1 MQNFAN
7 TLIVDT
13 PYTLAVYLLYCK
25 EDELYNTCYFV
36 GDNMPIKIL
45 RNLPHCFKV
54 KRPKSLSYW
63 NMFMLKMDCLKY
75 RRILAKSNVYAQDHL
90 FFSAAMLGS
99 FQYTLIEDAPHF
111 FDFYKNFDHF
121 VPFYKN
127 TLKGKLRNMAVGSNY
142 GKILG
147 TNSHCKNVILTSSP
161 KNPSILK
168 DKKSIICDLS
178 KLWKESTTKKQRY
191 IQEIFDIDKDD
202 LKSGGVIIFTQPF
215 MDDCKLTE
223 EEQISLYAPYIEKY
237 KDMQIVIKK
246 HPRDKVD
253 YLRHFPNAKIM
264 STSAPMQILSAM
276 GYKFDVA
283 VTVSSSAVSSME
295 NAKIEWIGTS
305 VNSKIFKVYGDI
317 KCPV

>member
-1 MQNFAN
+1 MFK
-7 TLIVDT
+7 L
-13 PYTLAVYLLYCK
+13 
-25 EDELYNTCYFV
+25 
-36 GDNMPIKIL
+36 KI
-45 RNLPHCFKV
+45 
-54 KRPKSLSYW
+54 
-63 NMFMLKMDCLKY
+63 DCLKY
-75 RRILAKSNVYAQDHL
+75 RRILEKSNIYAQDHL
-90 FFSAAMLGS
+90 FFSAAILGP
-99 FQYTLIEDAPHF
+99 FPYTLIEDAPHF
-111 FDFYKNFDHF
+111 FDFYKNFNHF

-127 TLKGKLRNMAVGSNY
+127 SFKGKVRNMIIGSNY
-142 GKILG
+142 GKTLG

-161 KNPSILK
+161 KDLSILK
-168 DKKSIICDLS
+168 DKKLTICDLS
-178 KLWKESTTKKQRY
+178 KLWKDSTAKKQKY
-191 IQEIFDIDKDD
+191 IQEIFDINEDE
-202 LKSGGVIIFTQPF
+202 LKSDGIIIFTQPF